1 MGLKKLGEILV
12 ERGACKPEDINEALK
27 IQKEIGGKI
36 GTVLLNSGIISE
48 GALLEALSQQLQ
60 IPLYAEVAKNNPEIV
75 PIKGIPLSFFITH
88 KIFPFYQNDEE
99 IWVATDDPLKIDAF
113 IFLENGSGKSIVPY
127 LLSSDELRIF
137 ENLCE
142 LQASDDVFDIDEEEE
157 DRLKELASEAPVI
170 KLVNNIFS
178 KAIKAH
184 ASDIHYESYK
194 EGIHVRFRIDGRLRE
209 IEKIPQNLKLAVI
222 ARLKLISKMNISENR
237 LPQDGRISLKIS
249 GSEFDVRASSVPTAF
264 GESFVLRLLGKESIS
279 YDLDYLDFYEDTM
292 KLLREIAASPN
303 GIFLTTGPTG
313 SGKTTTLYS
322 LLNEL
327 NTEETKIITVEDP
340 VEYQLEGISQIQVRS
355 DLGFTFA
362 NALRSILRQ
371 DPDIIM
377 IGEIRDVETAQIAV
391 QSALTGHL
399 VISTLHTN
407 SALGAITRLKDMGID
422 YFLLKSSVIGLMAQR
437 LVRRLCPHCKKA
449 VPLDPQTRKK
459 FKVDEILAKY
469 PIIEENHCVPVGCE
483 LCHGTGFRGRLPIV
497 EIGRFDDNIKEAFEE
512 GGAEEEDIARFGYRN
527 MYEDGILKALEGK
540 TTIEEVI
547 RVTHA

>member
-12 ERGACKPEDINEALK
+12 ERGACKPEDIDEALK

-483 LCHGTGFRGRLPIV
+483 LCHDTGFRGRLPIV
-497 EIGRFDDNIKEAFEE
+497 EIGRFDDNIKEAFKE